1 MMSLSC
7 LSNALP
13 KDIISFKSMFRINQ
27 HKMKIFAKIIS
38 LVILFFLL
46 FEVGSNIFQDNV
58 AEDGPELLIY
68 HLCCLNAGISCV

>member
-1 MMSLSC
+1 
-7 LSNALP
+7 
-13 KDIISFKSMFRINQ
+13 
-27 HKMKIFAKIIS
+27 MKIFAKIIS